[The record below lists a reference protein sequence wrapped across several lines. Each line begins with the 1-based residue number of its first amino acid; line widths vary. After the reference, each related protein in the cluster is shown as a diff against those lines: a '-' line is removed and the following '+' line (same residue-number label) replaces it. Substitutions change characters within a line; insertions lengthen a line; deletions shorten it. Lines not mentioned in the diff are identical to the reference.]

1 MEHKLSFQGGH
12 EFFKN
17 FSFYFTLIKLSDVW
31 FVQNDLYKIVF
42 CRNLLFFLKKWIQRF
57 LKNLWAVEG
66 SFSTFSR
73 WICAGS
79 NDINERG
86 FHWEVI
92 YICLVW
98 INWHKDA
105 SKECL
110 KKCSVKKF
118 LQKTLWSVTT
128 IGLFLQWCYRPRLV
142 TLLKRELHCQHF
154 PVIFTKFSWKVI

>member
-1 MEHKLSFQGGH
+1 MICTK
-12 EFFKN
+12 
-17 FSFYFTLIKLSDVW
+17 W
-31 FVQNDLYKIVF
+31 FVQNCFLSQFVVLSQKMDTKI
-42 CRNLLFFLKKWIQRF
+42 

-142 TLLKRELHCQHF
+142 TSLKRELYCQHF